1 MTGNRDPKPW
11 INAAA
16 AARGNSQPLDGPIQ
30 RPLGRIRR
38 SCAWVTASNGQT
50 TRMSPAAERSS
61 PQESDPES
69 EIKSPANHHFSLAK
83 MEIKSFQ
90 KSSTLWPKIA
100 QNAAFD
106 TLTAGTSE
114 ANFVQPK
121 TFGCIAGMRFSS
133 TNSAPNYASDD
144 GDNPFTHIPEKVVFI
159 AANLLS
165 PLITF
170 SPVPTAD

>member
-1 MTGNRDPKPW
+1 VTGNRDPKPW

-69 EIKSPANHHFSLAK
+69 EIKSPANHYFSLAK

-100 QNAAFD
+100 QNAAVD

-121 TFGCIAGMRFSS
+121 TFGCITGMQFFSM
-133 TNSAPNYASDD
+133 NSVPNCASDD
-144 GDNPFTHIPEKVVFI
+144 GDNHSIFILVKVAFI
-159 AANLLS
+159 AANLRNL
-165 PLITF
+165 LITF
-170 SPVPTAD
+170 SPVPAVA

>member
-1 MTGNRDPKPW
+1 
-11 INAAA
+11 
-16 AARGNSQPLDGPIQ
+16 
-30 RPLGRIRR
+30 
-38 SCAWVTASNGQT
+38 
-50 TRMSPAAERSS
+50 MSPAAERSS

-69 EIKSPANHHFSLAK
+69 EIKSPTNHHFSLAK

-121 TFGCIAGMRFSS
+121 TFGCITGMQFFSM
-133 TNSAPNYASDD
+133 NSVPNCASDA
-144 GDNPFTHIPEKVVFI
+144 GDNHSIFTPVKVVFI
-159 AANLLS
+159 AVNLPNL
-165 PLITF
+165 LITF
-170 SPVPTAD
+170 SHAPAVD

>member
-1 MTGNRDPKPW
+1 
-11 INAAA
+11 
-16 AARGNSQPLDGPIQ
+16 
-30 RPLGRIRR
+30 
-38 SCAWVTASNGQT
+38 
-50 TRMSPAAERSS
+50 MSPAAERSS

-106 TLTAGTSE
+106 TWTAGTSE

-121 TFGCIAGMRFSS
+121 IFGCITGMQFFLM
-133 TNSAPNYASDD
+133 NSVLNCASDA
-144 GDNPFTHIPEKVVFI
+144 GDNHFIFTLVKVVFI
-159 AANLLS
+159 AANLQNL
-165 PLITF
+165 LITF
-170 SPVPTAD
+170 SPVLVVD

>member
-1 MTGNRDPKPW
+1 
-11 INAAA
+11 
-16 AARGNSQPLDGPIQ
+16 
-30 RPLGRIRR
+30 
-38 SCAWVTASNGQT
+38 
-50 TRMSPAAERSS
+50 MSPAAERSS

-121 TFGCIAGMRFSS
+121 IFGCITGMQFFSM
-133 TNSAPNYASDD
+133 NSVPNCASDA
-144 GDNPFTHIPEKVVFI
+144 GDNHFIFTLVKVVFI
-159 AANLLS
+159 AANLQN

-170 SPVPTAD
+170 SPVLVVD